1 MSNLKYLI
9 DDKQCLEC
17 ELDLLETY
25 EKFKDYPVS
34 SEEVGVGEIDYAE
47 DAKNTGMTELKPIE
61 ITIGKRFLKKRI
73 AWFEYEIEKET
84 EKGE

>member
-25 EKFKDYPVS
+25 EKFKDAP
-34 SEEVGVGEIDYAE
+34 GIWGEIDYAE

-73 AWFEYEIEKET
+73 AWYEDEIEKET